1 MTTTTTT
8 MREGATG
15 GEIVLSQN
23 NYGKSG
29 VRLVKVTRH
38 PDHHDLWDLN
48 VDIAL
53 EGDFEAA
60 HVRGDNTGLLAT
72 DTVRNTIYALAKD
85 HPLDSI
91 EEFGLALVAH
101 FLPAGPTVRRVRAHI
116 VEYPWDRIAANGQA
130 HAHSFVRGAGER
142 TATVT
147 GTAGDV
153 RIAAGIAN
161 LLILKTTNSGW
172 EGYLHEQY
180 TTLPETND
188 RILATVATADW
199 SYGDTA
205 GVDFGRVWHG
215 VRARILET
223 FTDHY
228 SPSMQHTLYRMG
240 TAVLEAYPEVRKIHF
255 SFPNKHHLRVDLSP
269 FGLENNN
276 EIFQATTEP
285 YGLIEGTVER
295 Q

>member
-1 MTTTTTT
+1 MATP
-8 MREGATG
+8 MREGAADG
-15 GEIVLSQN
+15 DIVLSQN

-29 VRLVKVTRH
+29 VQLVKVTRH
-38 PDHHDLWDLN
+38 PDHHDLRDLN

-53 EGDFEAA
+53 EGGFEAA
-60 HVRGDNTGLLAT
+60 HVHGDNTGLLTT
-72 DTVRNTIYALAKD
+72 DTMRNTIYALSKE
-85 HPLDSI
+85 HLLDTI
-91 EEFGLALVAH
+91 EEFAVALVQH
-101 FLPAGPTVRRVRAHI
+101 FLKAGPRVTRARAHI
-116 VEYPWDRIAANGQA
+116 VEYPWDRIEANGRA
-130 HAHSFVRGAGER
+130 HAHSFVRGTGER

-147 GTAGDV
+147 GTAGGLHV
-153 RIAAGIAN
+153 EAGIAN

-188 RILATVATADW
+188 RILTTVATADW
-199 SYGDTA
+199 SYGGAT

-215 VRARILET
+215 VRDRILET

-240 TAVLEAYPEVRKIHF
+240 TAVIEAYPEVRKIHF
-255 SFPNKHHLRVDLSP
+255 SFPNKHHLRFDLSP

-276 EIFQATTEP
+276 EIFHATTEP

-295 Q
+295 T